1 MTTTIKIKRSSST
14 GSVPSTSDLELGE
27 LAINTYDGKL
37 FFKKDIGGTES
48 IETVVGGITP
58 YSDTD
63 LESYL
68 DGQVAVDIVPAENET
83 VSLGSPSKRFTD
95 LYLSGN
101 TINIGGATIS
111 SDGSGSITISATG
124 ATLPVGSKIDIGAN
138 TQKNIAT
145 VGENG
150 VTTLAVNLFTQD
162 SGLSSAAT
170 TFLFKTNPSSKVFTN
185 FTLGDGTEIV
195 DSEITQF
202 FFQDLGEINDCKGT
216 YQDGL

>member
-1 MTTTIKIKRSSST
+1 MATTIKIKRSSST
-14 GSVPSTSDLELGE
+14 GSLPSTSDLELGE

-48 IETVVGGITP
+48 IETIVGGITP
-58 YSDTD
+58 YNDD
-63 LESYL
+63 DVEDYL
-68 DGQVAVDIVPAENET
+68 NGHVAVDIIPAENES
-83 VSLGSPSKRFTD
+83 VSLGSPTKRFTD

-150 VTTLAVNLFTQD
+150 VTSLAVNLFTQV
-162 SGLSSAAT
+162 SGLSSSAT
-170 TFLFKTNPSSKVFTN
+170 TFSFKTNPSSKVFTN
-185 FTLGDGTEIV
+185 FTLADGTDII

-202 FFQDLGEINDCKGT
+202 FF
-216 YQDGL
+216 